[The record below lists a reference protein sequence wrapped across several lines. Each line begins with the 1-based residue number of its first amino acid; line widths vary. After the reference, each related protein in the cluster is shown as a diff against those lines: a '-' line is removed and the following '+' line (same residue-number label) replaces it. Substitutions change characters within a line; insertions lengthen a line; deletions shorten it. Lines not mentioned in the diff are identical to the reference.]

1 MRKDLLNSELF
12 GNEAGEDED
21 KKRLNEYYLEKEKN
35 KVFHNPNRKLGFV
48 RARKGVG
55 KSALLNYSAYQV
67 EKKYKNDIVINIK
80 ASELIALYECNN
92 YQPLQYTN
100 CWQQRICLRILNE
113 IAKKIKFAASD
124 DSMKI
129 IENAEIMGYKGKNIV
144 SALSNRIAINL
155 DKKIIDKKDNDKEI
169 SNGFELLK
177 RYSTEKNQKV
187 WLFVDDIDATFINSE
202 NNMIIVGT
210 FFTACRYLANSVDGL
225 NIRASVRT
233 DVWTILRNFDEAL
246 DKCEQYMIDLV
257 WSTRDTG
264 EILYNK
270 LYTYFSKQY
279 PELSLGEKNFRNNAS
294 QNEVFNLVFNGPVQ
308 WGNNKVIP
316 YRSIH
321 ILGAGR
327 PRWAA
332 QLCKIA
338 AEDAYEKQRNKIS
351 TGNINYAMSE
361 YGKYRMGDLYKEH
374 KHQCESLEMIIEVFR
389 NGKRAYNTEELVNL
403 IKERLID
410 TGKNIMIDGLPESC
424 NEMRIGKFL
433 YRIGFITLRNDEY
446 NKALGLTRYEDDP
459 YLFSDYNMDNSQI
472 WEIHPAYRTILKIR

>member
-1 MRKDLLNSELF
+1 MKNDLLNPELF

-35 KVFHNPNRKLGFV
+35 MIFHDSNRKLGFV

-55 KSALLNYSAYQV
+55 KSALLNYSANKV
-67 EKKYKNDIVINIK
+67 EEKYIKDIVINIK
-80 ASELIALYECNN
+80 AAELISLYECED
-92 YQPLQYTN
+92 YQPLPYTN

-113 IAKKIKFAASD
+113 IAKNIKVAITD
-124 DSMKI
+124 DAMKI
-129 IENAEIMGYKGKNIV
+129 IENSEIMGYKGKNII
-144 SALSNRIAINL
+144 SALADRIAL
-155 DKKIIDKKDNDKEI
+155 CIDKKVIEKKDNNKDI
-169 SNGFELLK
+169 GNGYELLK
-177 RYSTEKNQKV
+177 RYSTDTEQKV
-187 WLFVDDIDATFINSE
+187 WLFVDDIDATFINTE

-210 FFTACRYLANSVDGL
+210 FFTACRYLVNSVEGL

-270 LYTYFSKQY
+270 FYTYFSEMY
-279 PELSLGEKNFRNNAS
+279 PNNPLGEKNFRDIES
-294 QNEVFNLVFNGPVQ
+294 QSKVFNLVFKGQLQ
-308 WGNNKVIP
+308 WGQNRVAP

-332 QLCKIA
+332 QLCKMA
-338 AEDAYEKQRNKIS
+338 AQDAYEKKREFIS
-351 TGNINYAMSE
+351 TGNVNYAMKE
-361 YGKYRMGDLYKEH
+361 YGKFRMADLYKEH
-374 KHQCESLEMIIEVFR
+374 KHQCESLEMVIELFR
-389 NGKRAYNTEELVNL
+389 DGKSAYNTRELVLL

-410 TGKNIMIDGLPESC
+410 CGKKVFIDGFSDES
-424 NEMRIGKFL
+424 NEIQIGKFL

-446 NKALGLTRYEDDP
+446 NRALGLTRYEDNP
-459 YLFSDYNMDNSQI
+459 YLFSEYNIDIEQT
-472 WEIHPAYRTILKIR
+472 WEIHPAYRTVLNIR